1 MSSGAQLGHPAPQLS
16 RRRHRQM
23 SLCPT
28 RESHIWV
35 VVGMKGIRKVWDGE
49 RLNLSDRAG
58 LVGIVTKREK

>member
-1 MSSGAQLGHPAPQLS
+1 MNSGAQLGHPAPQLS
-16 RRRHRQM
+16 GRRRQM

-35 VVGMKGIRKVWDGE
+35 IVGMKGIRKVWDGV